1 MGWGAVA
8 DGSLCVATP
17 SSTPSPTLSQALID
31 AYWVHAREHEGS
43 VPYLYVDSVGKV
55 TIGVGRMIGNEADLK
70 SFYATHNTALVH
82 APGSTA
88 ACTVIRGV
96 KSEQG
101 PMGKSGAPV
110 TEADFL
116 EAFRHMTSL
125 GAKLLETAAAAGV
138 EAKKKAAN
146 AKSQAGCTDIR
157 LSDEAAKAE
166 FARKLREMF
175 GELTRGTASAN
186 VGGTVERS
194 NPYAGF
200 EEFPASAQLAVL
212 DLMYNLGAQGLR
224 MKWPTFTKA
233 VKDRRWK
240 DAAEASNRP
249 QLSADRNAW
258 VRGLLEKAGDEENG
272 RGPTAP
278 IAPPTAIEMVPESR
292 QHTSKFNQTLNVWK
306 QREQQAKLVQTSRD
320 ELLKKRGVP
329 SAPGALPRK
338 LS

>member
-1 MGWGAVA
+1 MGGERETLRGKPNPA
-8 DGSLCVATP
+8 
-17 SSTPSPTLSQALID
+17 PTLSQALID
-31 AYWVHAREHEGS
+31 EYWVHARTHEGS

-116 EAFRHMTSL
+116 QAFRHMSSL

-138 EAKKKAAN
+138 DSRQKAAF

-157 LSDEAAKAE
+157 LSDDAAKAE

-175 GELTRGTASAN
+175 GELTRASASAN
-186 VGGTVERS
+186 VGGTMTRS
-194 NPYAGF
+194 NPYA
-200 EEFPASAQLAVL
+200 EFDAFPQPAQIAVL
-212 DLMYNLGAQGLR
+212 DMMYNLGAQGLR
-224 MKWPTFTKA
+224 TKWPTSP
-233 VKDRRWK
+233 RR
-240 DAAEASNRP
+240 
-249 QLSADRNAW
+249 
-258 VRGLLEKAGDEENG
+258 
-272 RGPTAP
+272 
-278 IAPPTAIEMVPESR
+278 
-292 QHTSKFNQTLNVWK
+292 
-306 QREQQAKLVQTSRD
+306 
-320 ELLKKRGVP
+320 
-329 SAPGALPRK
+329 
-338 LS
+338 